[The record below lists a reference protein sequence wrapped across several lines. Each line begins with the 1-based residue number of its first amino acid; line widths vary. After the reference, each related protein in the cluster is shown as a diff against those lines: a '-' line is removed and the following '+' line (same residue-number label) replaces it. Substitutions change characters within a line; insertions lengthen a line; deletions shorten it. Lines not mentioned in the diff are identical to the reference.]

1 MLNQK
6 KVVTRKKG
14 EKGFTEV
21 NRKKSIKGKIAK
33 PINQKRKYHKKTE
46 AEKAAIAAEKIA
58 IQKRREERLKK
69 KADVEP
75 DAEAK
80 KKSKKIKIVPDK
92 KSDKKE
98 KTKVT
103 KLKKAVKAKKD
114 TTSPEKPPLPPDK
127 WIEEGHD
134 LSRWGLEI
142 WGVLH
147 SFAGNNAAD
156 INKIISGKGDVPK
169 AILKASLIRLEKIT
183 VNPDS
188 LPEEIELA
196 IEEVRQE
203 QETNLD
209 YEAPLVVIRKDEQDL
224 GSDNLPLPMICAH
237 YVKAAFRDEGS
248 NGYADKFRL
257 ATTVKQTGRIGK
269 EHVRK
274 VLDVYPYHIGL
285 YSDPKMTSRIL
296 ASQITI
302 NGQQPVKNG
311 VPGFSRYE
319 GLVGPMYFKF
329 NIIFKPMSQF
339 PCFCWDNREV
349 VKECLVGSAFR
360 GFGGK
365 RSANFGQWQ
374 VIQGRYIRFKES
386 IKMVD

>member
-1 MLNQK
+1 MLDK

-14 EKGFTEV
+14 QKGFTETTV
-21 NRKKSIKGKIAK
+21 SKKNRKQPEKSTKAPK
-33 PINQKRKYHKKTE
+33 KRKYHRKTE
-46 AEKAAIAAEKIA
+46 AEKADIAAEKLA
-58 IQKRREERLKK
+58 IQKRKEERLKK
-69 KADVEP
+69 KAK
-75 DAEAK
+75 AEAEAEVAAK
-80 KKSKKIKIVPDK
+80 KKSKNIKIVPDK
-92 KSDKKE
+92 KE
-98 KTKVT
+98 KTKVA

-224 GSDNLPLPMICAH
+224 GSDDLPLPMICAH
-237 YVKAAFRDEGS
+237 YAKAAFRDEAS
-248 NGYADKFRL
+248 NGYADDFRL
-257 ATTVKQTGRIGK
+257 ATTVKQAGRIGK
-269 EHVRK
+269 EHMRK
-274 VLDVYPYHIGL
+274 ALDVYPYHIGL
-285 YSDPKMTSRIL
+285 YSDPEMTSRIL

-374 VIQGRYIRFKES
+374 IIQGRYIRFKES

>member
-1 MLNQK
+1 MLDK
-6 KVVTRKKG
+6 KKIVNRKKG
-14 EKGFTEV
+14 QKGFTEITV
-21 NRKKSIKGKIAK
+21 SKKNRKQLEKSTETPK
-33 PINQKRKYHKKTE
+33 KRKYHRKTE
-46 AEKAAIAAEKIA
+46 AEKAALALEKVA
-58 IQKRREERLKK
+58 IQKRKEARIKK
-69 KADVEP
+69 KADE
-75 DAEAK
+75 AAAK
-80 KKSKKIKIVPDK
+80 KKSKLNIVP
-92 KSDKKE
+92 DKKE
-98 KTKVT
+98 KTKVAN
-103 KLKKAVKAKKD
+103 LKKAVKAKK
-114 TTSPEKPPLPPDK
+114 TTKSPDQPPLPPDK

-169 AILKASLIRLEKIT
+169 AILKAGLKRLEKIT
-183 VNPDS
+183 DNPDS

-196 IEEVRQE
+196 MEEVKQLE
-203 QETNLD
+203 EANLD

-237 YVKAAFRDEGS
+237 YPKAAFRDEAS
-248 NGYADKFRL
+248 NGYANDFRL
-257 ATTVKQTGRIGK
+257 ATTVKQAGRIGK
-269 EHVRK
+269 EHMRK
-274 VLDVYPYHIGL
+274 AVDVYPYHIGL
-285 YSDPKMTSRIL
+285 YSDPEMTSRIL

-329 NIIFKPMSQF
+329 NIIFKPKSQF
-339 PCFCWDNREV
+339 PCLCWDNREL

-374 VIQGRYIRFKES
+374 IIQGRYIRFKES